1 MNEQKGSISL
11 VVKQMQKYINEHL
24 KEPMTSYEIAK
35 AVGYSQYHAT
45 RLFKDQ
51 TGLSPFEY
59 IRQKR
64 LVKSAFA
71 LRSDNVKVID
81 IALDFVFDSHEG
93 FTRAFTNAFGI
104 TPKKYAS
111 LPNPKGWLIP
121 YRYLDRHKL
130 KSEEI
135 IMEQNAMVVFTQ
147 IIERPARKLIL
158 FRSKKATNYF
168 EYVEEVGCFTPE
180 KPDPWTILSGIKEAL
195 YEPIGAWLPKSMCP
209 EGTGEY
215 VHAVEV
221 PADFAG
227 ETPEGFDIIDLKPCK
242 YLIFQGE
249 PYDDEK
255 FEVAIDKLCSSIAS
269 FNPEVY
275 GYEWDDEIAPS
286 FQLAPMGWRGY
297 IEGRPIK
304 KIEVK

>member
-1 MNEQKGSISL
+1 MSEQENRISS
-11 VVKQMQKYINEHL
+11 VVKQMQDYINEHL
-24 KEPMTSYEIAK
+24 KEPMTSNEIAR

-45 RLFKDQ
+45 RLFKEE

-64 LVKSAFA
+64 LIKSAFA
-71 LRSDNVKVID
+71 LRSDNIKVLD

-93 FTRAFTNAFGI
+93 FTRAFSNAFGI
-104 TPKKYAS
+104 SPKKYAS
-111 LPNPKGWLIP
+111 FPDPKGWLIP

-135 IMEQNAMVVFTQ
+135 IMEQKAKVIFTQ

-158 FRSKKATNYF
+158 FRSKKATDYF
-168 EYVEEVGCFTPE
+168 EYCEEVGCYSPE
-180 KPDPWTILSGIKEAL
+180 KPDPWSILSNIKEAL
-195 YEPIGAWLPKSMCP
+195 YEPMGVWLHESMCP
-209 EGTGEY
+209 KDTGIY
-215 VHAVEV
+215 AHAVEV
-221 PADFAG
+221 ASDFAG
-227 ETPEGFDIIDLKPCK
+227 EIPDGFDVIELKPCK

-255 FEVAIDKLCSSIAS
+255 YEEAIGNLWNNIAS

-275 GYEWDDEIAPS
+275 GYEWDDEIAPK

-297 IEGRPIK
+297 IEGRAIK
-304 KIEVK
+304 KIDVK